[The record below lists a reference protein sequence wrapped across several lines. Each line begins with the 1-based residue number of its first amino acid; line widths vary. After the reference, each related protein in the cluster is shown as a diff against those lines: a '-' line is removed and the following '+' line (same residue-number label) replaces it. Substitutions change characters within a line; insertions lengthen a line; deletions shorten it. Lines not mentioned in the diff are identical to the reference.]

1 MKIDLQEIQRLVQK
15 YQPEL
20 LEFCQ
25 KLVRIHSVNG
35 VDVEG
40 KVAQLI
46 VDQAKNLDLPVEMVG
61 CDRDRFNVF
70 VGTGFTKKS
79 GLLLIAHLDTVGEGD
94 RSEWR
99 FDPFGGQIED
109 GKLFGRGALDAKS
122 SLALCLYA
130 LKILKDLGKLD
141 MAKFAAV
148 VDEESGADSKLGAN
162 FLLDKGLLAGAAIY
176 TEPGVEKVAIGHR
189 GLVRL
194 WVKAKGQSVHSGSIL
209 WQEKKK
215 GANAIDGLIKFLTRL
230 EEIKMEGVHPDFP
243 GYHFTL
249 TPTLIEGGE
258 SESIVP
264 GEAKVLLDA
273 RLLPNQ
279 GNDEFIKKVEKLV
292 KSLEDDKIR
301 FEIEVKNNIPGA
313 VISKEEPIVKIL
325 EKLDKEVMGV
335 KPLVYGVGPANE
347 GYMFI
352 QAGIPTICGF
362 GPVGGGSHATDEY
375 VEIESLPKLLEI
387 YIRAALELPK
397 L

>member
-1 MKIDLQEIQRLVQK
+1 MELDLSEIRRLAQK
-15 YQPEL
+15 YQPEI
-20 LEFCQ
+20 LELCQ
-25 KLVRIHSVNG
+25 KLIRTRSVNG
-35 VDVEG
+35 IDTEG

-46 VDQAKNLDLPVEMVG
+46 VDQAKNLDLPVEMIG

-79 GLLLIAHLDTVGEGD
+79 GLLLIAHLDTVTEGD
-94 RSEWR
+94 RLEWK
-99 FDPFGGQIED
+99 FDPFGGQIEE

-141 MAKFAAV
+141 LAKFAAV
-148 VDEESGADSKLGAN
+148 VDEESGADSKLGAK
-162 FLLDKGLLAGAAIY
+162 FLLDEGLLAQSAIY

-230 EEIKMEGVHPDFP
+230 KEIKMEGVHPDFP

-264 GEAKVLLDA
+264 AEAKVLLDA

-279 GNDEFIKKVEKLV
+279 DNDKLIKKVEKLV
-292 KSLEDDKIR
+292 GSLEDDKIQ
-301 FEIEVKNNIPGA
+301 FEVEIKNNIPGA

-325 EKLDKEVMGV
+325 ERLDKEVIGV
-335 KPLVYGVGPANE
+335 EPVVCGVGPANE

-352 QAGIPTICGF
+352 QAGIPTVCGF
-362 GPVGGGSHATDEY
+362 GPVGEGSHAVDEY
-375 VEIESLPKLLEI
+375 VEIDSLPKLLEI
-387 YIRAALELPK
+387 YVRTALELSQ